1 MNTNNNL
8 LIELQYIGS
17 IEYYAQL
24 LHYPNIIIEQHEH
37 FERST
42 LRNRTYIATSN
53 NVFALAV
60 PLEHGRQQRC
70 SVKNVRISYS
80 YAWQRQQW
88 HSLEAA
94 YRSSPFFE
102 YFEDYFKPF
111 YEKNYTFLWD
121 YNHDLLQTILRIM
134 QLKLNINYTTEYHKD
149 YALIDPQTVDYRSKC
164 YAKIPYQ
171 NLNTAYMPPIYHQV
185 FTDIYPFT
193 PNLSIADLLFN
204 TGTDAVGLLKKSM
217 KG

>member
-1 MNTNNNL
+1 MTTNNNL
-8 LIELQYIGS
+8 LIELQHIGS

-24 LHYPNIIIEQHEH
+24 LHYPKIIIEQHEH

-171 NLNTAYMPPIYHQV
+171 NLNIAYTPPIYHQV

-204 TGTDAVGLLKKSM
+204 TGTDAVGLLKKSV